1 MLYHPSAFVTWC
13 LPPVRTAPYLSCL
26 SPRTLGSC
34 VPYTPHFHH
43 KTRTFVNRVKFLSLH
58 IILNLV
64 PQEQQIFKMNG
75 LRSRFSSSKLGR
87 RLRAVRSAV
96 FPSEVQR
103 GKRRSKSS
111 SLSGN
116 GQNHFLDSA
125 IDDNEI
131 VAQPW
136 IIFPTTRASEEEH
149 WQTQFWRSSVSDP
162 GTPYLRANFE
172 QTTAKKQTK
181 AKFLFD
187 RIRPRATTGNERQA
201 APPGVGGLMPPIVR
215 DFGAVRQGTGTNCSC
230 GGKCAAGSSGSSR
243 RSGSSNLSPRRSG
256 STRNRQLEIFGQ
268 HRLPRGAAQFRS
280 RLMKLS
286 QSTPRRRSE

>member
-1 MLYHPSAFVTWC
+1 
-13 LPPVRTAPYLSCL
+13 
-26 SPRTLGSC
+26 
-34 VPYTPHFHH
+34 
-43 KTRTFVNRVKFLSLH
+43 
-58 IILNLV
+58 
-64 PQEQQIFKMNG
+64 MNG

-116 GQNHFLDSA
+116 EQNHFLDSA

-162 GTPYLRANFE
+162 GTPSLLPYFE
-172 QTTAKKQTK
+172 QITAKKHTK
-181 AKFLFD
+181 TKLLFD
-187 RIRPRATTGNERQA
+187 QIRFGATQGIKRQG
-201 APPGVGGLMPPIVR
+201 APQGAGSRLSPIVR
-215 DFGAVRQGTGTNCSC
+215 DYGAVRNTCSC

-243 RSGSSNLSPRRSG
+243 RSTSSYLSPRRSG
-256 STRNRQLEIFGQ
+256 STRDGQSETLGQ
-268 HRLPRGAAQFRS
+268 HRLPPRSTQFRS
-280 RLMKLS
+280 RLMKLPQLS
-286 QSTPRRRSE
+286 PRRRSQCLQIED

>member
-1 MLYHPSAFVTWC
+1 
-13 LPPVRTAPYLSCL
+13 
-26 SPRTLGSC
+26 
-34 VPYTPHFHH
+34 
-43 KTRTFVNRVKFLSLH
+43 
-58 IILNLV
+58 
-64 PQEQQIFKMNG
+64 MNG

-87 RLRAVRSAV
+87 KLRAVRSTV

-116 GQNHFLDSA
+116 EQNHFLDSA

-136 IIFPTTRASEEEH
+136 IVFPTTRALEEER
-149 WQTQFWRSSVSDP
+149 WQTQFWRTSVSDP
-162 GTPYLRANFE
+162 GTPYLRADFE

-181 AKFLFD
+181 ARFLFD
-187 RIRPRATTGNERQA
+187 QIRPGATRGNEGHA

-215 DFGAVRQGTGTNCSC
+215 DFGPVRQGNGTTCSC

-243 RSGSSNLSPRRSG
+243 RSGSSYLSPRRSG
-256 STRNRQLEIFGQ
+256 STRDRQLETFGQ
-268 HRLPRGAAQFRS
+268 HRLPRGGAQFRS

-286 QSTPRRRSE
+286 QSSPRRRSE